1 MNLFNRLLII
11 LLATGLVVA
20 AGAVL
25 LVALGVAAPPALAPA
40 PWFVDRLA
48 PFAALDP
55 DDRFWAIAAT
65 TGSVLLGLLLILL
78 ELRPGPRE
86 ESRLTLKRD
95 GLGTVT
101 VTRSGVRKV
110 VEREAGQIAGVTGVR
125 AQVLDG
131 PRGLRVV
138 CRVAV
143 DPAADMVA
151 LTQTLQTA
159 VKAAVEHAVGQ
170 VVAEVQVDAQVEP
183 LAGPALSRPA
193 PRRVQ

>member
-25 LVALGVAAPPALAPA
+25 LVALGVAAPEALAPA
-40 PWFVDRLA
+40 PWFLDRLA
-48 PFAALDP
+48 PFVELDP
-55 DDRFWAIAAT
+55 ASRFWAIVAT
-65 TGSVLLGLLLILL
+65 SGFVILGLLLILL

-110 VEREAGQIAGVTGVR
+110 VEREAGQVAGVTGVR

-151 LTQTLQTA
+151 VTQTLQTA